1 MGSGE
6 SKEKTES
13 TKSETNISMIQFHW
27 QSFGLG
33 ASSIVLGILALGLL
47 VLLICWFR
55 LRCTKFFSAQPGP
68 TYGYGNM
75 NGYRGGGTIIQIPNN
90 EIQLSPLNTQIAP
103 PNILTYNNPTMES
116 GAEQANILPPP
127 SQAAL
132 ATAYQ
137 FRLSNLHQQR
147 RATLANIT

>member
-1 MGSGE
+1 
-6 SKEKTES
+6 
-13 TKSETNISMIQFHW
+13 
-27 QSFGLG
+27 
-33 ASSIVLGILALGLL
+33 
-47 VLLICWFR
+47 
-55 LRCTKFFSAQPGP
+55 
-68 TYGYGNM
+68 M

-132 ATAYQ
+132 ATAY
-137 FRLSNLHQQR
+137 
-147 RATLANIT
+147 